1 MRIDVYD
8 PETRPDLMRA
18 NEVDK
23 ENTVIMEYEKRK
35 QYIKE
40 HTELEYTNALR
51 KLGRKKDPIIY
62 HTVGHLEFDFEGESP
77 EGGGLITSALH
88 RSLIQ
93 FKPLDLL
100 ARNAVPQDAD
110 MLVLWGPKRA
120 FFKPEVDAIQ
130 AYLMR
135 GGRLLLALDPAV
147 VDDKIISLRNFLRV
161 PGK

>member
-1 MRIDVYD
+1 
-8 PETRPDLMRA
+8 MRA

-23 ENTVIMEYEKRK
+23 ENTVIMEYERK

-62 HTVGHLEFDFEGESP
+62 HTVGHLNLILKANLQGEAPHYKCAS
-77 EGGGLITSALH
+77 
-88 RSLIQ
+88 SLLDQ

-110 MLVLWGPKRA
+110 MLVLWG
-120 FFKPEVDAIQ
+120 Q
-130 AYLMR
+130 
-135 GGRLLLALDPAV
+135 
-147 VDDKIISLRNFLRV
+147 SV
-161 PGK
+161 PF